1 MTRTPHDQ
9 FSKQYLEELLTPLGQ
24 VTIGKEVPGEARQV
38 DVFFAPTSQ
47 SAANWEPL
55 GLLGQF
61 AATACLLEPFRNQPS
76 PTEVRDCLLKL
87 FLIHAELQRQ
97 ARRSDERVQEDRLP
111 RLWILASSASEA
123 LLNSFRVQLDQEN
136 WGQGVYFLADS
147 LRTAIVSINQLPVTP
162 NTLWL
167 RILGKGRVQQ
177 QAIQELAALP
187 RENALRA
194 RALDL
199 LFSWSISI
207 EGREDLDEEDR
218 ALIMRN
224 HSD

>member
-1 MTRTPHDQ
+1 L
-9 FSKQYLEELLTPLGQ
+9 S
-24 VTIGKEVPGEARQV
+24 
-38 DVFFAPTSQ
+38 
-47 SAANWEPL
+47 
-55 GLLGQF
+55 
-61 AATACLLEPFRNQPS
+61 
-76 PTEVRDCLLKL
+76 
-87 FLIHAELQRQ
+87 HAEVQRQ
-97 ARRSDERVQEDRLP
+97 ARRSDERVQENQLP

-123 LLNSFRVQLDQEN
+123 LLNSFRVQLDEEH

-194 RALDL
+194 RALEL

-218 ALIMRN
+218 ALIMQLSPLYTQHLAETLEQGRQAGIQTGIQTERRLTIETLLQARFGTLDDQIAAIVD
-224 HSD
+224 SILQLSAEEYTRLLRELPILSREELLSRFAK